1 VSFLCFSNQRKLTVL
16 ARSAQ
21 SETSLQVGTWGAI
34 FRVKDGYKC
43 RFWEDCW
50 LLNVPLKIAYEQ
62 LYKLAREP
70 YCTVADCWI
79 DDEWYVDFKR
89 ALSLGEYDLWQN
101 LLEKLEGISL
111 EQENI
116 DVFTWG
122 LEKKGHFTTKSLYQ
136 FLTDGGMAS
145 RVAGFIW
152 KCRIPLKIK
161 FFLWQMFNNRLQ
173 IAACLIKRGWKGD
186 KKCCLCGESE
196 L

>member
-1 VSFLCFSNQRKLTVL
+1 M

-89 ALSLGEYDLWQN
+89 PL
-101 LLEKLEGISL
+101 
-111 EQENI
+111 
-116 DVFTWG
+116 
-122 LEKKGHFTTKSLYQ
+122 TTSEFDRWSQ
-136 FLTDGGMAS
+136 
-145 RVAGFIW
+145 
-152 KCRIPLKIK
+152 
-161 FFLWQMFNNRLQ
+161 
-173 IAACLIKRGWKGD
+173 
-186 KKCCLCGESE
+186 LCSE
-196 L
+196 LSTIALTPGTNDTVT